1 MYMMMVVRVMVMYVA
16 MLLAACTQLP
26 IHVFQPSVHGC
37 AFSTDSMV
45 SLSCAGC
52 SVWTSFLLREHG
64 AHLRSWLLDNRYQYE
79 AQTLCPSLMQAAVY
93 GRAFCS
99 VNTVP
104 PDLLLRAAVRLRI
117 LNSLRDPNV
126 GVPLTDAQLT
136 ALSPAVLVD
145 RLANSRRHLLALRM
159 AAALDLPTNKVSLH
173 ARIRPAGT
181 VT

>member
-1 MYMMMVVRVMVMYVA
+1 MPEQRP
-16 MLLAACTQLP
+16 C
-26 IHVFQPSVHGC
+26 HV
-37 AFSTDSMV
+37 
-45 SLSCAGC
+45 
-52 SVWTSFLLREHG
+52 
-64 AHLRSWLLDNRYQYE
+64 
-79 AQTLCPSLMQAAVY
+79 QAAVY

-117 LNSLRDPNV
+117 LNSLQDPGV

-159 AAALDLPTNKVSLH
+159 AAALDLPTNKVSDFGLISGRTTPPPRPPSSH
-173 ARIRPAGT
+173 IHHHHGCRSATCQPIRSAQAELPSAPSPS
-181 VT
+181 